1 MLEKIKAHI
10 QRYKM
15 LTKGDRVVVACSGGP
30 DSLALLYILT
40 ELRPSYQLEL
50 AVAHVNHMFR
60 EESAEE
66 ARFVGRV
73 AGQLGAAYYQTEINV
88 PEYIQK
94 TGLSAEEAARIVR
107 YRFLYQVAEE
117 WQANKIAIGHHRDD
131 QAETVL
137 LHLLRGS
144 GTKGLGAMKRVNG
157 LLIRPLL
164 AVSRQ
169 EIEEY
174 CQLTNLQPCEDMSN
188 QNLDFLRNRIRLEL
202 IPHLESRYNP
212 ALRSSLCRTAE
223 IISDEHDFILQ
234 SAQKALQSIGKETS
248 DHIYLNS
255 DELVK
260 YHVSM
265 QREIFR
271 LAIEKKQGHLKGI
284 SFLHVENLIEMAVR
298 GSVGSSLP
306 LPGGLIAQK
315 GYSSIALTFSRH
327 CESKSRV
334 ALSEVMLNIPGST
347 VLTQLGIAISAKLS
361 DIPIESLALGQ
372 ALFDWNEL
380 QEPLVVRTR
389 QEGDRFNPLGIKGSK
404 KLKEFFID
412 SKIPRCQRDSIPLVC
427 DRLGI
432 IWAAGYRQSER
443 GKVTA
448 QTSRFLQLTLMK
460 QEDYSD

>member
-15 LTKGDRVVVACSGGP
+15 LNKGDKVVVACSGGP
-30 DSLALLYILT
+30 DSLALLYILS
-40 ELRPSYQLEL
+40 ELRSYYQIEL

-60 EESAEE
+60 QESKEE
-66 ARFVGRV
+66 ALFVRLV
-73 AGQLGAAYYQTEINV
+73 ARQLGTAYYQTEINV
-88 PEYIQK
+88 PEYIKQ

-117 WQANKIAIGHHRDD
+117 WQASKIAVGHHRDD

-144 GTKGLGAMKRVNG
+144 GGKGLGAMKRVNG

-169 EIEEY
+169 EIEAY
-174 CQLTNLQPCEDMSN
+174 CRLIHLQPCEDQSN
-188 QNLDFLRNRIRLEL
+188 QNLNFLRNRVRLEL
-202 IPHLESRYNP
+202 IPQLEERYNP

-223 IISDEHDFILQ
+223 IIGDEHDFILQ
-234 SAQKALQSIGKETS
+234 CAQKEFLSIGEERPEKVCLK
-248 DHIYLNS
+248 H
-255 DELVK
+255 DELAK
-260 YHVSM
+260 CHISI

-284 SFLHVENLIEMAVR
+284 SFLHVENLIEMAMK
-298 GSVGSSLP
+298 GSVGSTLP

-315 GYSSIALTFSRH
+315 GYSSIELAFGRQ
-327 CESKSRV
+327 CESKPNA
-334 ALSEVMLNIPGST
+334 ALPEFMLNIPGST
-347 VLTQLGIAISAKLS
+347 IVPQLGITIIAELS
-361 DIPIESLALGQ
+361 EDSVEAPVPGQ
-372 ALFDWNEL
+372 AVFDWSEL
-380 QEPLVVRTR
+380 QGPLVIRTR
-389 QEGDRFNPLGIKGSK
+389 REGDRFNPLGIKGSK

-412 SKIPRCQRDSIPLVC
+412 SKVPRCQRDRIPLIC
-427 DRLGI
+427 DRHGI

-448 QTSRFLQLTLMK
+448 KTSRFLQLTLTK